1 VITYYGEEFSEMD
14 ETKLSK
20 SISWSGPQRRCNE
33 LQTTCAAWKHVYIRF
48 QREIERERERES
60 SLDGVAGQKNVQLN
74 ADASRTVHMCGV
86 GAALQDIRAKSR
98 DFVALELR
106 GGKAWQALGT
116 NGVRVSCTAGNRD
129 GSMAL

>member
-86 GAALQDIRAKSR
+86 GAAVRTSAQN
-98 DFVALELR
+98 LETLWLWNSE
-106 GGKAWQALGT
+106 GQ
-116 NGVRVSCTAGNRD
+116 
-129 GSMAL
+129 SMASVGHKWRAGFLHCRQP